1 MELILITIG
10 MTSLVYILDWY
21 KLKPSIK
28 KRLRYVVLVL
38 LLVSG
43 YCTFVS
49 EKESET
55 EIENKGKLLIE
66 SKNLLIEAEGQRDS
80 LRKENKV
87 LRDSQIIMLADIKT
101 MSNRLEL
108 FMPYIAMK
116 YPNKDIDDALKMFNQ
131 ELESTIQR
139 VTSIEDGT
147 KQRLITTEQE
157 RILIDNLLLIKELS
171 KIYISYDAS
180 DLESRNYALQLS
192 SVINKANADIDTCT
206 KMHKETSHSKGIII
220 LSKSAES
227 DILQDKIS
235 KVFFKANINH
245 KCARGNINDDFD
257 ITIKIGPN

>member
-10 MTSLVYILDWY
+10 MALLVYVLDW
-21 KLKPSIK
+21 LKPKPLIK
-28 KRLRYVVLVL
+28 NGLRSVVVVL

-43 YCTFVS
+43 YCTYVS
-49 EKESET
+49 EKESEKK
-55 EIENKGKLLIE
+55 IENRDKLLKE
-66 SKNLLIEAEGQRDS
+66 SKDLLIKSEGQIDS

-87 LRDSQIIMLADIKT
+87 LRASQIIMMADIET

-108 FMPYIAMK
+108 FIPYIAMK

-139 VTSIEDGT
+139 VTSIEDGS

-157 RILIDNLLLIKELS
+157 RILIDNLLLIEELS
-171 KIYISYDAS
+171 RIYISYDAS
-180 DLESRNYALQLS
+180 DFESRNYASQLS
-192 SVINKANADIDTCT
+192 SVIGKADIDTWT
-206 KMHKETSHSKGIII
+206 MKYMETSHSKGIII